1 MRLLLLSVMITLGL
15 ALASGPALAAVAD
28 KVQEANMRAAQDYLK
43 HGLILADDGRDEQA
57 AASFQKAVS
66 IRPDWAEARSLL
78 GSALSRAGKYAEA
91 EEQLRKA
98 VSLKP
103 DYAEGWYFLGLFL
116 KDRGKGKEADE
127 AFAKAKKL
135 AR

>member
-1 MRLLLLSVMITLGL
+1 MIVSLTLALLSG
-15 ALASGPALAAVAD
+15 SSLAAS
-28 KVQEANMRAAQDYLK
+28 KSQEASERAAKDYLK
-43 HGLILADDGRDEQA
+43 LGLLQADGGNDEA
-57 AASFQKAVS
+57 AANAFQKAVS
-66 IRPDWAEARSLL
+66 MKPDWAEARSFL
-78 GSALSRAGKYAEA
+78 GSALSRAGKYKEA

-116 KDRGKGKEADE
+116 KDRGKTKEAEE
-127 AFAKAKKL
+127 AFKKARQL

>member
-1 MRLLLLSVMITLGL
+1 MRLLGLVMIVSLSL
-15 ALASGPALAAVAD
+15 ALLAGPSLAAS
-28 KVQEANMRAAQDYLK
+28 KSEEATARAAQDYLK
-43 HGLILADDGRDEQA
+43 HGLMLADGGEDEKA

-66 IRPDWAEARSLL
+66 LSPDWAEARSLL
-78 GSALSRAGKYAEA
+78 GSALSRAGKYKEA

-103 DYAEGWYFLGLFL
+103 DYAEGWYYLGLFL
-116 KDRGKGKEADE
+116 KDRGKTKEAEE
-127 AFAKAKKL
+127 AFQKAKQL